1 MLVACHNVKESA
13 GSHQMTKMTKRR
25 NLLGANLTSLHMRVS
40 EQEALTMR
48 IVL

>member
-1 MLVACHNVKESA
+1 
-13 GSHQMTKMTKRR
+13 MTKMTKRR
-25 NLLGANLTSLHMRVS
+25 NLLGANLTSLQMRVS